1 MGTTHKSSPQKKLFM
16 WSHAFHLIHVL
27 FVVSRTLCLG
37 LFILLC
43 VVFSIDLCMIVSL
56 MLYTFIFYCTV
67 RLFFVSPSSSFSNK
81 HLLHFSNSYSF
92 NSSVVITLFISKTF
106 WSPCIPM
113 YLYHVVLSLNGL
125 VVVFGHSI
133 YCITNFSWRLIHYV
147 WIYRDVIELNF
158 QYSWL

>member
-1 MGTTHKSSPQKKLFM
+1 M
-16 WSHAFHLIHVL
+16 
-27 FVVSRTLCLG
+27 
-37 LFILLC
+37 LC

-56 MLYTFIFYCTV
+56 MLHTCIFYCTV
-67 RLFFVSPSSSFSNK
+67 RLFFVSPSSSGVFSNK

-92 NSSVVITLFISKTF
+92 SNNLIHQQNILIT
-106 WSPCIPM
+106 M
-113 YLYHVVLSLNGL
+113 YSYVYHVVLSLYGF

-147 WIYRDVIELNF
+147 WIYRDLIELNF